1 MTGDHGVIGLSV
13 RAFVEHAHLSGSIDS
28 GFRTMTSLTEGTRAH
43 LAVQS
48 EYEEPDRK
56 EVHLEGELE
65 HEELVFR
72 LEGRCD
78 GLRFEGSSVIIEEI
92 KSTSGELANITED
105 SYPVHWAQA
114 ACYAYLYASREGL
127 SVMRLRLVYVQVATS
142 RQLRFEREA
151 TLAGLEADMKRY
163 ADAYAPFA
171 RLELSHMRQ
180 RDASIKGLA
189 FPFPAYRGGQRQFAG
204 AVYTAIAQD
213 SRLFARAPTGTGK
226 TISTLFPAVKA
237 MGEGL
242 LKRMF
247 YLSAK
252 TLTRTAAEEA
262 FALMKRGGL
271 HLRSVTLT
279 AKDKI
284 CFQEETRCDKEHC
297 PFADGHY
304 DRVQGALLDMLKHE
318 TSITRETVEKYARK
332 HTVCP
337 FEFSLDAAY
346 AADAVLCDYN
356 YIYDPRVYL
365 KRQPEEVKRHAALL
379 VDEAH
384 NLVDR
389 GREMY
394 SAELT
399 KAPFL
404 ALQRAYKGV
413 HVGLHG
419 AAKAVNEYFV
429 AWRKARGDAKQA
441 VDTEPPEGLGPLIEA
456 FAEAAEREL
465 SASEGSEAR
474 QLLLDTYFAC
484 QRYTRVLG
492 TYDERFVTLA
502 EWSRSDVRVK
512 LFCLDPSALLR
523 QMTKGYKSQVFFSAT
538 LSPLGYYRD
547 MLGGE
552 EDDYAIAIP
561 SPFHKDQLEVRLLPV
576 STRYRD
582 REASKPAIADMLHA
596 LIEERPGNRLVFF
609 PSYEYMNEVLASF
622 MERSGGR
629 SGEEGADAGLEAEAG
644 AATGAGAAEAGT
656 GAETKAGAGAEAKA
670 EAETGGGGL
679 LDVGAAD
686 ILIQQ
691 GDMSEEERERFL
703 AEFRAGRDK
712 PLLGFAVMGGIFS
725 EGIDLTGERL
735 TGVIIVGVGLPQIGL
750 ERDAIKSYFDAA
762 GKSGFNYAYV
772 YPGINKV
779 LQAGGRLIRT
789 EQDRG
794 TLVLIDDRF
803 LQPSYQR
810 LLPEEWK
817 PLEVVRK
824 PRQR

>member
-1 MTGDHGVIGLSV
+1 MPDTVGISV
-13 RAFVEHAHLSGSIDS
+13 RAFVEHAYLSGSIDS
-28 GFRTMTSLTEGTRAH
+28 GFRTLAPLAEGTKAH
-43 LAVQS
+43 LAIQKT
-48 EYEEPDRK
+48 YEEPDRK
-56 EVHLEGELE
+56 EVHLEGELQ
-65 HEELVFR
+65 HEELTFH

-78 GLRFEGSSVIIEEI
+78 GLRFEESAVIIEEI
-92 KSTSGELANITED
+92 KSTARELSQIQED
-105 SYPVHWAQA
+105 THPVHWAQA
-114 ACYAYLYASREGL
+114 ACYAYLYAVREGL
-127 SVMRLRLVYVQVATS
+127 STMRLRLVYVQVATGE
-142 RQLRFEREA
+142 QLRFEREA
-151 TLAGLEADMKRY
+151 ELSALAADMQRY
-163 ADAYAPFA
+163 AEAYAPFA
-171 RLELSHMRQ
+171 RLELRHVRQ
-180 RDASIKGLA
+180 RDASIKELA
-189 FPFPAYRGGQRQFAG
+189 FPFPAYRGGQRKFAG
-204 AVYTAIAQD
+204 AVYTAIAQE

-226 TISTLFPAVKA
+226 TISTLFPSVKA
-237 MGEGL
+237 IGEGL

-262 FALMKRGGL
+262 FALMKSGGL

-304 DRVQGALLDMLKHE
+304 DRVQDALLDLLTNE
-318 TSITRETVEKYARK
+318 TLITRETVETYARK

-337 FEFSLDAAY
+337 FELSLDAAY
-346 AADAVLCDYN
+346 TADAVLCDYN

-365 KRQPEEVKRHAALL
+365 KRQPEELKRHAVLL

-389 GREMY
+389 AREMY

-413 HVGLHG
+413 NTGLFQ
-419 AAKAVNEYFV
+419 AAKAVNDFFI
-429 AWRKARGDAKQA
+429 AWRKAQEGAGHK
-441 VDTEPPEGLGPLIEA
+441 VDKEPPEALGPCVEA
-456 FAEAAEREL
+456 FTEAAEREL
-465 SASEGSEAR
+465 SASERGESR

-484 QRYTRVLG
+484 QRYSRALG
-492 TYDERFVTLA
+492 TYDERFVTVA
-502 EWSRSDVRVK
+502 EWSKSDVRLK
-512 LFCLDPSALLR
+512 LFCLDPSAMLR
-523 QMTKGYKSQVFFSAT
+523 QMAKGYRAQILFSAT

-552 EDDYAIAIP
+552 DDDYAVTIP
-561 SPFHKDQLEVRLLPV
+561 SPFDKTQLEVQLLPV

-582 REASKPAIADMLHA
+582 REASKSAIAGMLHA
-596 LIEERPGNRLVFF
+596 LIRERPGNQLVFF

-622 MERSGGR
+622 
-629 SGEEGADAGLEAEAG
+629 AEQ
-644 AATGAGAAEAGT
+644 ES
-656 GAETKAGAGAEAKA
+656 
-670 EAETGGGGL
+670 L
-679 LDVGAAD
+679 VHVLV
-686 ILIQQ
+686 QQ
-691 GDMSEEERERFL
+691 GEMSEEDRAAFL
-703 AEFRAGRDK
+703 AEFRTGRER
-712 PLLGFAVMGGIFS
+712 PVVGFAVMGGIFS

-735 TGVIIVGVGLPQIGL
+735 TGVVVVGVGLPQIGV
-750 ERDAIKSYFDAA
+750 ERDTIKSYYDAA
-762 GKSGFNYAYV
+762 GKNGFDYAYV

-817 PLEVVRK
+817 PLEVLRG
-824 PRQR
+824 PRRG